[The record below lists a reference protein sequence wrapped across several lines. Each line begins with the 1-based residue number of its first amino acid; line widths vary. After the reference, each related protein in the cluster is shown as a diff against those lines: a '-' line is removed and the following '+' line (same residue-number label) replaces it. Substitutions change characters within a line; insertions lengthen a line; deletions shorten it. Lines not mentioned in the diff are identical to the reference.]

1 MAESFGDHHDVL
13 IVGAGPAGCMAALIL
28 ARMGI
33 KPLVIDVADA
43 SWHEYGRSDAFQC
56 RCMEVMQSFG
66 APIEQLE
73 HMGKK
78 LYGRTFWEV
87 SPGKQRRTAFARFYP
102 EFLDFDKDYS
112 LAVRQGL
119 IEQVMIHDTE
129 NHFDGFTIKWNW
141 GFVTMELNKEH
152 GGYSEVT
159 IKNTKSEEER
169 KIFAKYVIGCD
180 GARSSVRRWAGQY
193 GLKLEG
199 EALPVTWCVLDA
211 VGLKSDHPDLERLC
225 IVRSTKGI
233 VLVIPREP
241 INGKPAARFDI
252 QLEKTRYEA
261 KEEDATRMIKE
272 IFAPYKVEWEE
283 VNWWSSYDVGQRII
297 NGYTV
302 DEKLFFVG
310 DACHTHSPR
319 AGLGLNTALLESHN
333 LGWKLALVLR
343 GAAKPE
349 ILKTYASERH
359 KVAQD
364 LIGMDRKLVELYAGL
379 EKQTMNDFGGDEAA
393 GWLHNLRMFQASNY
407 AYQAGASIVY
417 SPSLVTVTQSGKA
430 ESMEVGKPGVVVG
443 SRTRPAMVH
452 RLSDSVP
459 VHALSPF
466 DGRFTI
472 YILAGDLEK
481 PGALER
487 LKALDAHIRE
497 SKGSIFAKYGQ
508 EIDVHE
514 KEIAK
519 RMPKLQV
526 PTAHAH
532 EGKING
538 FSAAE
543 KPAFPPGRV
552 LYHYDY
558 DDIPQIT
565 EGVLARPNTLV
576 RVTVVATNSVSS
588 PFVLDTLMGLLYPKY
603 SDPAEKKHS
612 QIFHPAHFFVD
623 DIPVVN
629 PYRETAPDAG
639 LVFKNPMHSKWGA
652 GEDGAIFVARPDAH
666 VALKTN
672 GLGKEAWAEVE
683 RYFDGFLL

>member
-1 MAESFGDHHDVL
+1 MVKTFEDHQDVL
-13 IVGAGPAGCMAALIL
+13 IVGAGPAGCMAALVL
-28 ARMGI
+28 SRMGI
-33 KPLVIDVADA
+33 KPLVIDAADHA
-43 SWHEYGRSDAFQC
+43 SHEFGRSDAFQC

-87 SPGKQRRTAFARFYP
+87 SPTKQRRTAFARFYP

-119 IEQVMIHDTE
+119 IEQVMIHDAE
-129 NHFDGFTIKWNW
+129 NHFDGFEVKWNW
-141 GFVTMELNKEH
+141 GFVTMELNKEQ

-159 IKNTKSEEER
+159 LKNSKSGEER
-169 KIFAKYVIGCD
+169 KVWAKYVIGCD
-180 GARSSVRRWAGQY
+180 GARSAVRKWAGQY
-193 GLKLEG
+193 GFRLEG

-241 INGKPAARFDI
+241 IHGKTAARFDI
-252 QLEKTRYEA
+252 QLEKSRYEA
-261 KEEDATRMIKE
+261 TEDDATRMIKE
-272 IFAPYKVEWEE
+272 IFAPYTVEWEE

-302 DEKLFFVG
+302 DEKVFFVG

-343 GAAKPE
+343 GEANPE
-349 ILKTYASERH
+349 VLSTYASERH
-359 KVAQD
+359 KVALE

-379 EKQTMNDFGGDEAA
+379 EKQTMNDFSGEEAA
-393 GWLHNLRMFQASNY
+393 GWLHKLRLFQASNY

-417 SPSLVTVTQSGKA
+417 TPSLLTVTQSGKV
-430 ESMEVGKPGVVVG
+430 ETMTIGKPGIVVG
-443 SRTRPAMVH
+443 SRTRPAIVH

-459 VHALSPF
+459 VPVLSPF
-466 DGRFTI
+466 DGRFTV

-487 LKALDAHIRE
+487 LKDLDAYIRE
-497 SKGSIFAKYGQ
+497 SKGSIFTKYGQ
-508 EIDVHE
+508 EIDVHA
-514 KEIAK
+514 KEASR
-519 RMPKLQV
+519 RMPKLLL

-532 EGKING
+532 EGAKANG
-538 FSAAE
+538 VPTE
-543 KPAFPPGRV
+543 EFPPGRV

-565 EGVLARPNTLV
+565 EGVLPRPHSLI
-576 RVTVVATNSVSS
+576 RVTVVATNPVSS
-588 PFVLDTLMGLLYPKY
+588 PFVLDTLLPLLYPKY
-603 SDPAEKKHS
+603 SDADEHKYS
-612 QIFHPAHFFVD
+612 QIFQPAHFCTD
-623 DIPVVN
+623 DIPIVN
-629 PYRETAPDAG
+629 PYRETAPEAG
-639 LVFKNPMHSKWGA
+639 TVFTHPMHAKWGVD
-652 GEDGAIFVARPDAH
+652 GDGAIFVARPDAH
-666 VALKTN
+666 VALKTS
-672 GLGKEAWAEVE
+672 GVGREAWKEIE
-683 RYFDGFLL
+683 TYFDRFLV

>member
-1 MAESFGDHHDVL
+1 MFDSTDL
-13 IVGAGPAGCMAALIL
+13 IGPAGLMAALTL
-28 ARMGI
+28 SRMGI
-33 KPLVIDVADA
+33 KPLVIDAADHA
-43 SWHEYGRSDAFQC
+43 SHEYGRSDAFQC

-87 SPGKQRRTAFARFYP
+87 SPTKQRRTAFARFYP

-119 IEQVMIHDTE
+119 IEQVMIHDIE
-129 NHFDGFTIKWNW
+129 NHFENFRVQWGW
-141 GFVTMELNKEH
+141 GFVSMELAKEQGAH
-152 GGYSEVT
+152 SEVT
-159 IKNTKSEEER
+159 IRNTQTGEE
-169 KIFAKYVIGCD
+169 KKVWAKYVIGCD
-180 GARSSVRRWAGQY
+180 GARSSVRKWANQFGVR
-193 GLKLEG
+193 LEG

-252 QLEKTRYEA
+252 QLEKSRYEA
-261 KEEDATRMIKE
+261 KEEDATRMIKD

-297 NGYTV
+297 NSYTV
-302 DEKLFFVG
+302 DEKVFFVG

-349 ILKTYASERH
+349 VLSTYASERH
-359 KVAQD
+359 KVAQE
-364 LIGMDRKLVELYAGL
+364 LVRMDRRLVELYAGL
-379 EKQTMNDFGGDEAA
+379 EKQTMNDFSGDEAA
-393 GWLHNLRMFQASNY
+393 DWLHRLRLYQAANY

-417 SPSLVTVTQSGKA
+417 DPSLITTTQSG
-430 ESMEVGKPGVVVG
+430 ETDSMTIGKPGVAVG
-443 SRTRPAMVH
+443 SRTRPAVVH

-459 VHALSPF
+459 VPVLSPF
-466 DGRFTI
+466 DGRFTV
-472 YILAGDLEK
+472 YILAGDLSQ
-481 PGALER
+481 PGALDR
-487 LKALDAHIRE
+487 LKEIDAYIR
-497 SKGSIFAKYGQ
+497 SSQGSVFAKYGSD
-508 EIDVHE
+508 IDVHA
-514 KEIAK
+514 KEVRK

-526 PTAHAH
+526 PTAH
-532 EGKING
+532 ESK
-538 FSAAE
+538 SAGAE
-543 KPAFPPGRV
+543 AFPPGRV

-558 DDIPQIT
+558 DD
-565 EGVLARPNTLV
+565 
-576 RVTVVATNSVSS
+576 
-588 PFVLDTLMGLLYPKY
+588 D
-603 SDPAEKKHS
+603 KKHS
-612 QIFHPAHFFVD
+612 RIFDPAHFFTD

-629 PYRETAPDAG
+629 PYRETAPEAG
-639 LVFKNPMHSKWGA
+639 LVFEHPMHKKWGVD
-652 GEDGAIFVARPDAH
+652 EKSGAIIVARPDAH
-666 VALKTN
+666 VALKTE
-672 GLGKEAWAEVE
+672 GFGKDAWAQVE
-683 RYFDGFLL
+683 KYFDAFLL